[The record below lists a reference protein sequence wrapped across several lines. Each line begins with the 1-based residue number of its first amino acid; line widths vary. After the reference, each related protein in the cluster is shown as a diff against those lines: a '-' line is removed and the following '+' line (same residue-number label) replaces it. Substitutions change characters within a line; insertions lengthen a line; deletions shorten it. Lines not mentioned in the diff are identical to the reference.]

1 MMHIF
6 VKDWHGKQTATVS
19 DLEKQILVKFK
30 LSSSEYWLS
39 GPRGNKMASQDKLVD
54 LTTVHI
60 RGRLLG
66 GINKCCIKG
75 CTEDVISKRRLQSM
89 AGVYEL
95 EMAPEDLCQANDIP
109 LFVCKHHY
117 YFQKKR
123 GHNQSSVLHAPK
135 ISLKNKEKT
144 KIIRVKRKRNC
155 FNLNV
160 ILTYNI

>member
-66 GINKCCIKG
+66 GINKCRIKG

-109 LFVCKHHY
+109 LFACEHHH
-117 YFQKKR
+117 YFQKKH
-123 GHNQSSVLHAPK
+123 GHKPKRLYSSVLHAPK

-144 KIIRVKRKRNC
+144 KIFQLGLRDKGI
-155 FNLNV
+155 F
-160 ILTYNI
+160 LT